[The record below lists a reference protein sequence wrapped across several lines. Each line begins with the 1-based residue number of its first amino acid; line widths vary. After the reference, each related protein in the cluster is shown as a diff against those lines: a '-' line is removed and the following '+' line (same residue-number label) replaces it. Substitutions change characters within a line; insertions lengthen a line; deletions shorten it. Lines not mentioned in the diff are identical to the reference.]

1 MAKLRAKYDVI
12 IIGSGP
18 SAVSS
23 ALQCS
28 AHGLKVFCADNQ
40 LLLNSDKL
48 TRGIFAHSPTLEIIT
63 LLNSAKLFCELKYHG
78 SSHGICFEN
87 LSLNL
92 PQLIDRKNHLFIQYD
107 KELLGLF
114 IDANIEF
121 YNGNAKLL
129 SSNTVEFKFSYSEP
143 ARNITA
149 NHIVLAT
156 ESIPIA
162 IGCAPVDH
170 QYIFDSSCAFN
181 LQEIPQR
188 IAILGAGVIGLEIA
202 GIWNR
207 LGAKVILLDAQE
219 SFLNLVDNQLSREA
233 YTIFCEQG
241 LELRLG
247 TRVISTKIANKK
259 VHIEYEDSDGVNVIR
274 VDKLIVASGRKPN
287 SLSIAS
293 QSANLLIDQN
303 SFVYVNENCRTNLP
317 NVYAIGD
324 LTMLGPMLPQKGIA
338 EGVFVADQ
346 IAGIRSASINYETIP
361 NVIYTEPQIAWVGQ
375 TEQSLKSKGDMIEI
389 RTSNLGFHF
398 SNKSPN
404 YSNGIV
410 KIISNSKSDVIKG
423 IHIIGNNAS
432 DLIAE
437 AVIAM
442 EFSSTT
448 EDLARTSH
456 SHPSLSEAIRHACQ
470 YPMKTPLNNFD

>member
-12 IIGSGP
+12 VIGSGP
-18 SAVSS
+18 SAVST
-23 ALQCS
+23 ALQC
-28 AHGLKVFCADNQ
+28 AEHGLQVLCVDN
-40 LLLNSDKL
+40 LLAPETNKL
-48 TRGIFAHSPTLEIIT
+48 SNGIFAHSPTLEINT
-63 LLNSAKLFCELKYHG
+63 LLSSANLFCELKYHG
-78 SSHGICFEN
+78 SSHGITFSN

-92 PQLIDRKNHLFIQYD
+92 PQLIDRKNKIFLQFDKDLF
-107 KELLGLF
+107 KF
-114 IDANIEF
+114 FNDANVDF
-121 YNGNAKLL
+121 YNANAKLL
-129 SSNTVEFKFSYSEP
+129 SSNSIEFLFSYSEP
-143 ARNITA
+143 AKIIHSD
-149 NHIVLAT
+149 HIVLAT
-156 ESIPIA
+156 ESIPFA

-170 QYIFDSSCAFN
+170 QHIFDSSCAFSI
-181 LQEIPQR
+181 QEIPQR

-207 LGAKVILLDAQE
+207 LGSKVILLDAQE
-219 SFLNLVDNQLSREA
+219 SFLSLVDNQLSREA
-233 YTIFCEQG
+233 YTIFSEQG
-241 LELRLG
+241 LELKLG
-247 TRVISTKIANKK
+247 TRVVSTKIVNKK
-259 VHIEYEDSDGVNVIR
+259 VIIEYEDIDGLNTLR

-287 SLSIAS
+287 SQLIAS
-293 QSANLLIDQN
+293 PSANLLIDQN
-303 SFVYVNENCRTNLP
+303 NFVYVNENCRTNLP

-338 EGVFVADQ
+338 EGVFVADR

-375 TEQSLKSKGDMIEI
+375 TEQTLKSKGDLIEI
-389 RTSNLGFHF
+389 RTSNLNCHF

-410 KIISNSKSDVIKG
+410 KIISCPKSDVIKG
-423 IHIIGNNAS
+423 IHIIAKNAS

-437 AVIAM
+437 AVLAM

-456 SHPSLSEAIRHACQ
+456 SHPSLSEAIRHASKS
-470 YPMKTPLNNFD
+470 PKKLPLNSD